1 MNIAMVGLG
10 RMGLNMARRL
20 ARGGVAVTAYNR
32 TVQKTH
38 DFAAEEGGA
47 ARAVDSIPDLVAAL
61 PTPRFPPAPVDPA
74 ARPDSAGPHPFPCD
88 TGFPPLTPRSRGPHP
103 VSGSCIARR
112 AAE

>member
-32 TVQKTH
+32 TVQKAH
-38 DFAAEEGGA
+38 DFAAEEGGS

-61 PTPRFPPAPVDPA
+61 PTPRLVWLMLPAGAATASRFTSFCFMRSSRRPGQAMTMSTPPRNA
-74 ARPDSAGPHPFPCD
+74 S
-88 TGFPPLTPRSRGPHP
+88 T
-103 VSGSCIARR
+103 
-112 AAE
+112 